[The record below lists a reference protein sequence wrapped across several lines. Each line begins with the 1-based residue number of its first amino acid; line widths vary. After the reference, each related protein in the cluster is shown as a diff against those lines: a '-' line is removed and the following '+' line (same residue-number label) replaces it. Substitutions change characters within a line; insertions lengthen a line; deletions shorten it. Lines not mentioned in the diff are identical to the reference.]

1 MSHKPEVCINLWLI
15 VDEDSQLIYRAA
27 ARAYALIGTDEDKA
41 QALKRL
47 ASSDF
52 HMAKHFSLSQ
62 YKTTIVDSRGEKR
75 QLDGLFRRDLDINF
89 PNILETICS
98 ELEEVFEAQL
108 IITEQGFK
116 KYKMK
121 IPKEPYYV
129 LTFLF
134 ENDNGELTPKL

>member
-1 MSHKPEVCINLWLI
+1 MIETNLARSLAVPLGQRKNMSYKPEVCINLWLI

-121 IPKEPYYV
+121 IPK
-129 LTFLF
+129 
-134 ENDNGELTPKL
+134 